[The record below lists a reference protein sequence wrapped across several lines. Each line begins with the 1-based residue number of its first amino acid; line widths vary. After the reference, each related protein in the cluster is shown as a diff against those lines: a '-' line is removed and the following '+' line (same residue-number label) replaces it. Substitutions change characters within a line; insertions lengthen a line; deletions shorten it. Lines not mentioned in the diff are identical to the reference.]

1 MKFFATLE
9 EQCVQ
14 RITKLFKYYTFTN
27 LQDLYEIHNYLE
39 TATPFMETIAERC
52 LYHYNGNAT
61 LLFIPFLLLKG
72 KLLVR
77 DENINEVMLWIENL
91 DNSSHYEQ
99 VRKLTS
105 LKFHAS
111 IPENYFK
118 LLPLLSKMPNI
129 TKLQLTSWTNDEVLA
144 ALGMYCKNL
153 EVLDSIN
160 DGQAT
165 VTDVGLGYLSHLS
178 SLKMILFC
186 RVADEWD
193 YEDKYKFTGK
203 GIALLM
209 LYLKNLERIVC
220 PEYLLRD
227 ALHYIYQMNFIK
239 CLESNNYLSIRTL
252 FLAYPDVPAN
262 TITMIPLLCP
272 LLENLSI
279 YVPNIFDSS
288 YQTSLKKLINLKKLK
303 LEFGSV
309 CNFDINTVDT
319 IVQVDYLIIDA
330 QFLHEY
336 DLHVMDKLFPNMNT
350 LCIFM
355 HSCGF
360 VPENSSRTNTPIFKN
375 LHTLQLEQR
384 ISGVLFEVV
393 NLKAQSLRI
402 LYLHVASV
410 YEIRKSICNVVAKK
424 GWKNLQIILLPMLE
438 TFDSAFLVENLLVL
452 KNLKYFSAYFTCKSQ
467 EDLFYEEIKKCKSDL
482 QYCNWRK
489 FKRPSEFFT
498 TI

>member
-1 MKFFATLE
+1 MLPFTLNDSSKPVDLNFHHENNTPEFIKMKFFATLE

-91 DNSSHYEQ
+91 DNRSHYEQ

-288 YQTSLKKLINLKKLK
+288 YQMSLKKLINLKKLK

-319 IVQVDYLIIDA
+319 IVQ
-330 QFLHEY
+330 
-336 DLHVMDKLFPNMNT
+336 
-350 LCIFM
+350 
-355 HSCGF
+355 
-360 VPENSSRTNTPIFKN
+360 
-375 LHTLQLEQR
+375 
-384 ISGVLFEVV
+384 GV
-393 NLKAQSLRI
+393 I
-402 LYLHVASV
+402 
-410 YEIRKSICNVVAKK
+410 
-424 GWKNLQIILLPMLE
+424 
-438 TFDSAFLVENLLVL
+438 
-452 KNLKYFSAYFTCKSQ
+452 
-467 EDLFYEEIKKCKSDL
+467 
-482 QYCNWRK
+482 
-489 FKRPSEFFT
+489 
-498 TI
+498 